1 MRKPKKLAP
10 MNIRMTDE
18 MRAELEAIAEA
29 ERRSVSNLIVT
40 MIEESLHRR
49 QKRVDARDE
58 AKQNQRS

>member
-1 MRKPKKLAP
+1 

-40 MIEESLHRR
+40 MIEKCLQER
-49 QKRVDARDE
+49 QKPVDAHRE
-58 AKQNQRS
+58 ETQK